1 MKNPTFV
8 AEVDF
13 FTNVETMKARLICI
27 QKRQEMSSF
36 HNNGRATNTATLSSL
51 LFHSCKEDQVKQ

>member
-13 FTNVETMKARLICI
+13 FTNVETMKARVICI
-27 QKRQEMSSF
+27 QKGQQMSSF
-36 HNNGRATNTATLSSL
+36 HNNGRATNTATPSSL
-51 LFHSCKEDQVKQ
+51 LIQSRKEDQVKQ